1 MKADEIEE
9 TRSLESQ
16 RLGLHSVLVLDRL
29 QNQVREGSELLWQQT
44 RSLQQA
50 TCVVDQQRLELEV
63 RDEQLKRAML
73 RQVHLENEV
82 RGCKETME
90 VLMQERI
97 ELESKLDLLLTSL
110 SRASQERDEAATLV
124 VQLTRA
130 LNIYESNR
138 QGLEFLSNGSPA
150 AENAGRRAREC
161 PSGEYSDFLK
171 SISPGEIEFAT
182 VRGGWRVVEDASPS
196 CSVPSTSSSFQLDHQ
211 PDDIS
216 DAVWQVDSLRS
227 MSGRQRSRAVSA
239 DATLIIHQTRTRVG
253 SLEFEGGDG
262 VEVEVAALQMPMP
275 VTAASE
281 ASEEAGEEWERA
293 TQACIS
299 QLGGAVSRLE
309 KMLCSVQLQ
318 REVEEAS
325 ECWRRKERVLER
337 KAHAILHDILC
348 LFEKTGR
355 RRDRIEA

>member
-1 MKADEIEE
+1 M
-9 TRSLESQ
+9 
-16 RLGLHSVLVLDRL
+16 L
-29 QNQVREGSELLWQQT
+29 QE
-44 RSLQQA
+44 
-50 TCVVDQQRLELEV
+50 
-63 RDEQLKRAML
+63 
-73 RQVHLENEV
+73 
-82 RGCKETME
+82 
-90 VLMQERI
+90 
-97 ELESKLDLLLTSL
+97 
-110 SRASQERDEAATLV
+110 
-124 VQLTRA
+124 
-130 LNIYESNR
+130 
-138 QGLEFLSNGSPA
+138 
-150 AENAGRRAREC
+150 
-161 PSGEYSDFLK
+161 
-171 SISPGEIEFAT
+171 
-182 VRGGWRVVEDASPS
+182 ASPS
-196 CSVPSTSSSFQLDHQ
+196 CSVPSTSEASSFHLDHQ
-211 PDDIS
+211 TDDIS

-355 RRDRIEA
+355 RRDRIETETETEPG